1 MKSVKFLA
9 GLIIALGLIVS
20 LVAQSV
26 SVGTL
31 SGATLPKKQV
41 TITAMFD
48 NLGNVISWDGLLQ
61 PAMQELNARHPDM
74 NIHLKYTTTP
84 YNQTREHLLNT
95 LGNKTSV
102 DLVSVD
108 QIWLGDF
115 AQRGYLA
122 NLTNYVKSWGR
133 ASDWYQTN
141 FDGGVY
147 NGKVYGIWAWTD
159 IRGMWYWK
167 DLLSKAGV
175 DPNSLQTWD
184 GYIAASRK
192 LDSVLGP
199 IGISSTVLVG
209 LNYSPDMWYPYLW
222 MLGGDILE
230 MKDGHPTKGTYWFPA
245 YNSSAGVKAL
255 EFIKEQIDAGIK
267 PLKDNP
273 DKWFVNRK
281 LAVVQSGS
289 WLPGAFPRQMWPTF
303 RQKIGFIPMFPIPE
317 GVNQTST
324 MMGGWEFAIPQTSK
338 NKELAWELITIMLD
352 PRIMTPWLKQTGFLP
367 TQKSIGSDPLLTQLN
382 QTIPYY
388 DKMVSM
394 IPIGKSRP
402 VASEY
407 PQIAENIRQAI
418 EAVYNG
424 VKEPKQALDDAA
436 KESAKVLGW

>member
-1 MKSVKFLA
+1 
-9 GLIIALGLIVS
+9 
-20 LVAQSV
+20 
-26 SVGTL
+26 
-31 SGATLPKKQV
+31 
-41 TITAMFD
+41 
-48 NLGNVISWDGLLQ
+48 
-61 PAMQELNARHPDM
+61 
-74 NIHLKYTTTP
+74 
-84 YNQTREHLLNT
+84 
-95 LGNKTSV
+95 
-102 DLVSVD
+102 
-108 QIWLGDF
+108 
-115 AQRGYLA
+115 
-122 NLTNYVKSWGR
+122 
-133 ASDWYQTN
+133 
-141 FDGGVY
+141 
-147 NGKVYGIWAWTD
+147 
-159 IRGMWYWK
+159 
-167 DLLSKAGV
+167 
-175 DPNSLQTWD
+175 
-184 GYIAASRK
+184 
-192 LDSVLGP
+192 
-199 IGISSTVLVG
+199 
-209 LNYSPDMWYPYLW
+209 MWYPYLW

-303 RQKIGFIPMFPIPE
+303 RQKIGFIPMFPIPQ